1 MAIIKSVSG
10 GAPSISSIINYVT
23 KDEKTN
29 DKLLSGVRCS
39 VETVTEDMLSTKHFY
54 GKTSGRQYKH
64 IVWSLSPDEVI
75 FPEEAHAVSLELV
88 DKSDLFKG
96 FEVLVAT
103 HVDRSHIHSHII
115 VNSVSLADGHKYRH
129 SKKQLNELKKLSD
142 DLCLEHGLKV
152 ITTKDREEKT
162 ALEKPTSYDQYTYA
176 VLSEAGKGNIDS
188 WVFYIANHIRK
199 AKESASTF
207 DEFEELLLKEGIKVE
222 CRNDRKNIVFSIED
236 EAGDRRK
243 IRGKTLSKYFNEE
256 YSKEAINGY
265 FKTKEDQS
273 NDRIGESKE
282 ILRIIDRKIASCD
295 GWIHSES
302 GKRGRKR
309 ERAKEKTLIR

>member
-10 GAPSISSIINYVT
+10 GAPSISAIIKYVT
-23 KDEKTN
+23 QEEKTN
-29 DKLLSGVRCS
+29 DKLLSGVLCS
-39 VETVTEDMLSTKHFY
+39 VETVTDDMLSTKHFY

-64 IVWSLSPDEVI
+64 IVWSLSPEEAI
-75 FPEEAHAVSLELV
+75 SAEEAHAVSLELV
-88 DKSDLFKG
+88 EKSDLFKG

-103 HVDRSHIHSHII
+103 HVDRDHIHCHII

-152 ITTKDREEKT
+152 ITTKDHEVEMP
-162 ALEKPTSYDQYTYA
+162 LDKPTSYDQYTYA
-176 VLSEAGKGNIDS
+176 VLSEAGKGHIDS
-188 WVFYIANHIRK
+188 WVFYIANNIQR
-199 AKESASTF
+199 AKENASSF
-207 DEFEELLLKEGIKVE
+207 DDFEELLLQEGIKVE
-222 CRNDRKNIVFSIED
+222 CRDDRKNIVFSIED

-265 FKTKEDQS
+265 FETKEKYT
-273 NDRIGESKE
+273 NDRLGEATEK
-282 ILRIIDRKIASCD
+282 LRSFDRKISSYNRLAYND
-295 GWIHSES
+295 S
-302 GKRGRKR
+302 GKKDRKR
-309 ERAKEKTLIR
+309 ERTREKNHVR